1 MAKRDKR
8 KIATKIMICVLAVM
22 MVFSVAA
29 SLIFSIIG

>member
-8 KIATKIMICVLAVM
+8 KIATKVMVWVLAGM

-29 SLIFSIIG
+29 TLIFSIIG